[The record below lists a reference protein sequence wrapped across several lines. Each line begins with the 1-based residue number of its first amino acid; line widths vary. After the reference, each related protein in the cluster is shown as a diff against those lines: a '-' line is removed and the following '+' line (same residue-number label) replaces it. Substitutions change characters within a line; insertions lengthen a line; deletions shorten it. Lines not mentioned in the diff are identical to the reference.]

1 MKKGRFKL
9 VIAGGIIGVIVFYGR
24 KLCNIYVKTLEN
36 YIKFRTYFRIL
47 NKWLMLKERNGSLEE
62 YFKENKFKTIAIY
75 GMGAL
80 GKHLVEEL
88 KNSSLV
94 EISYGIDRCVDT
106 DKNPIKV
113 LTSEDELPLVDAVV
127 VTPVLEFDMIKEKLC
142 GRLKA
147 PFVSLE
153 EILNEMA

>member
-1 MKKGRFKL
+1 M
-9 VIAGGIIGVIVFYGR
+9 
-24 KLCNIYVKTLEN
+24 VK
-36 YIKFRTYFRIL
+36 YPPSCQKPHI
-47 NKWLMLKERNGSLEE
+47 
-62 YFKENKFKTIAIY
+62 FKTIAIY

-106 DKNPIKV
+106 DKNSIKV
-113 LTSEDELPLVDAVV
+113 LTSEDELPLVDVVV

-142 GRLKA
+142 GRLKV